1 MKSIAPLAAGA
12 GFACVTLAMF
22 VQGVLP
28 AMIPESRSTRVTRAV
43 RTELGDVKWVRAT
56 ATDYVDAEA
65 RGRRV
70 YIREGCWYCHSQ
82 YVRPVTHEDLRWGP
96 VSEAGEY
103 AYDVPHLLSTRR
115 IGPDLTRVGL
125 KYADDWHYAHH
136 WDPRLVVPDSIMPS
150 FKWLF
155 HVTTTSPRLDGDR
168 LKLDA
173 TAELRRWFT
182 FRPDRTLVLFPNDT
196 GLTFVPPAP
205 DGRLPIDAT
214 PVLDLSGRKDKRA
227 GGLRLV
233 ATKVLSRARK
243 YVRL

>member
-103 AYDVPHLLSTRR
+103 AYDLPHLLSTRR

-155 HVTTTSPRLDGDR
+155 HVTTTSPRLDGDHP
-168 LKLDA
+168 KLDA

-233 ATKVLSRARK
+233 TPAPDLVDL
-243 YVRL
+243 VR